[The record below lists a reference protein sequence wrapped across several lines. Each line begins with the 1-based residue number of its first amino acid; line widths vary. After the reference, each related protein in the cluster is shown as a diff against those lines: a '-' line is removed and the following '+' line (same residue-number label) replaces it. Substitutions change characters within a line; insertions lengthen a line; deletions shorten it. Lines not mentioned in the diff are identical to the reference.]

1 MTGILLYGICIDLV
15 GLKMDDKEKKTIG
28 ILGGMGP
35 EATAFMFNLFIE
47 EAKTEKD
54 QDHPKIIIFSNPET
68 PPRTDAIFKQG
79 ENPVPYL
86 IKGISLLK
94 KAGADIIVMPCV
106 TAHYFIQDVM
116 KEQDFR
122 FISLLDEAVKWV
134 KINFPGLQKA
144 GLLSSSGTI
153 KSGIFHNTFEKKGI
167 KLMTPDDNEQ
177 KTIMK
182 SIFGRRGIKA
192 GYKTGSSQENI
203 VRAAFSLIDKGA
215 EAVIAGCTEI
225 PLVLK
230 DEDINVP
237 FIEPMRITVRAALK
251 EAGYSTR

>member
-1 MTGILLYGICIDLV
+1 MPE
-15 GLKMDDKEKKTIG
+15 KEKKTIG

-86 IKGISLLK
+86 IKGISLLQNS
-94 KAGADIIVMPCV
+94 GAEIIVMPCV
-106 TAHYFIQDVM
+106 TAHYFIQDVI
-116 KEQDFR
+116 KDRDFT

-134 KINFPGLQKA
+134 KTNFPGLQKA

-153 KSGIFHNTFEKKGI
+153 KSGIFHNAFEKKDI
-167 KLMTPDDNEQ
+167 QLMTPDENEQ
-177 KTIMK
+177 KIIMDA
-182 SIFGRRGIKA
+182 IFGKRGIKA
-192 GYKTGSSQENI
+192 GYKTGNSRENI
-203 VRAAFSLIDKGA
+203 IRAAISLINKGA

-230 DEDINVP
+230 AEDINAP
-237 FIEPMRITVRAALK
+237 YIEPMHITVRAALK
-251 EAGYSTR
+251 KAGYSTR

>member
-1 MTGILLYGICIDLV
+1 MN
-15 GLKMDDKEKKTIG
+15 DKKKKTIG

-35 EATAFMFNLFIE
+35 EATAFMFNLFIK

-54 QDHPKIIIFSNPET
+54 QDHPKIIIFSNPEI

-86 IKGISLLK
+86 IKGISLLQN
-94 KAGADIIVMPCV
+94 AGADIIVMPCV
-106 TAHYFIQDVM
+106 TAHYFIKDVM
-116 KEQDFR
+116 KEEDFR
-122 FISLLDEAVKWV
+122 FISLLDEAVKWA
-134 KINFPGLQKA
+134 KTHIPGIQKA

-153 KSGIFHNTFEKKGI
+153 KSGIFHSAFEEKGI
-167 KLMTPDDNEQ
+167 RLITPDENEQ
-177 KTIMK
+177 KIVMDA
-182 SIFGRRGIKA
+182 IFGKKGIKA
-192 GYKTGSSQENI
+192 GYKTGISRESI
-203 VRAAFSLIDKGA
+203 VRAAIALINKGA

-230 DEDINVP
+230 SEDINVP
-237 FIEPMRITVRAALK
+237 YIEPMHITVTAALK

>member
-1 MTGILLYGICIDLV
+1 MH
-15 GLKMDDKEKKTIG
+15 DKKKKTIG

-35 EATAFMFNLFIE
+35 EATAFMFNLFIK

-54 QDHPKIIIFSNPET
+54 QDHPKIIIFSNPEI

-86 IKGISLLK
+86 IKGISLLQN
-94 KAGADIIVMPCV
+94 AGADIIVMPCV
-106 TAHYFIQDVM
+106 TAHYFIKDVM
-116 KEQDFR
+116 KEEDFR
-122 FISLLDEAVKWV
+122 FISLLDEAVKWA
-134 KINFPGLQKA
+134 KTHIPGIQKA

-153 KSGIFHNTFEKKGI
+153 KSGIFHSAFEEKGI
-167 KLMTPDDNEQ
+167 RLITPDENEQ
-177 KTIMK
+177 KIVMDA
-182 SIFGRRGIKA
+182 IFGKKGIKA
-192 GYKTGSSQENI
+192 GYKSGISRESI
-203 VRAAFSLIDKGA
+203 VRAAIALINKGA

-230 DEDINVP
+230 SEDINVP
-237 FIEPMRITVRAALK
+237 YIEPMHITVTAALK